1 MTLQDDSPISGKRPA
16 SSLFW
21 PAIAVI
27 MTTVTWTLAMP
38 RPTDLKIYRDC
49 VRAMLNDPKAL
60 YTASS
65 VSGLGFT
72 YPPFAAIA
80 LTPLALI
87 PSLPVTILHY
97 GVSAIALAIMIDL
110 IWRRCGHKP
119 QPLLT
124 AIFVAVLNFS
134 EPIGK
139 TFVYGQVNL
148 QLAALVVIDVFLLPR
163 RWRGVGVLSL
173 IHI

>member
-1 MTLQDDSPISGKRPA
+1 
-16 SSLFW
+16 
-21 PAIAVI
+21 
-27 MTTVTWTLAMP
+27 MP

-65 VSGLGFT
+65 VNGLGFT

-139 TFVYGQVNL
+139 TFVYGQV
-148 QLAALVVIDVFLLPR
+148 
-163 RWRGVGVLSL
+163 
-173 IHI
+173 

>member
-110 IWRRCGHKP
+110 IWRR
-119 QPLLT
+119 
-124 AIFVAVLNFS
+124 
-134 EPIGK
+134 
-139 TFVYGQVNL
+139 
-148 QLAALVVIDVFLLPR
+148 
-163 RWRGVGVLSL
+163 
-173 IHI
+173 